1 MDWSLILSNTVR
13 AGFSQTAIIYILAAI
28 GLNLHIG
35 YTGLLNFG
43 QVGFM
48 AVGAY
53 GLGISTYT
61 YDLPLWI
68 GIIVGLLA
76 GALFALLLGIPTL
89 RLRSDYLAI
98 VTIAAAE
105 IIRLMVRYQGWR
117 DWSGGTNGLN
127 GFANDFQEWNPLP
140 SSKRYGFQIGPLDLK
155 FSGGD
160 IWEIAI
166 GWVLIL
172 LGVALMWRITNSPW
186 GRVIKSIRED
196 EDAARALGKSVF
208 SFKIQSLII
217 GGLFGTVAGMFFA
230 LSNNS
235 VQPDNYG
242 RPVTFFALTIAI
254 IGGLGRVW
262 GPVVGGVIFWVL
274 LQGVENVLRQA
285 VANEHLPTSIIDGVQ
300 VGQVRFMMVGIGLM
314 LLMVFRPQGVFGDKR
329 EIAIDVRK

>member
-13 AGFSQTAIIYILAAI
+13 SGFSQTAIIYILAAM

-48 AVGAY
+48 AMGAY
-53 GLGISTYT
+53 GLGITTYT
-61 YDLPLWI
+61 YDLPLWL
-68 GIIVGLLA
+68 GILVGLAA
-76 GALFALLLGIPTL
+76 GMVFAVLLGIPTL

-105 IIRLMVRYQGWR
+105 IVRLVARYQGWK

-127 GFANDFQEWNPLP
+127 GFANDFQEWNPLT
-140 SSKRYGFQIGPLDLK
+140 SSKKYGLKIGPLDLN
-155 FSGGD
+155 FTGGD

-166 GWVLIL
+166 GWSLIL
-172 LGVALMWRITNSPW
+172 VGVYVLFRLTNSPW

-196 EDAARALGKSVF
+196 EDAARALGKSIFVF
-208 SFKIQSLII
+208 KMQSLVI

-230 LSNNS
+230 LANNS

-262 GPVVGGVIFWVL
+262 GPVVGGMIFWVL
-274 LQGVENVLRQA
+274 LSGVENLLRQA
-285 VANEHLPTSIIDGVQ
+285 VENDHLPTSIIDGVQ
-300 VGQVRFMMVGIGLM
+300 VGQVRFMLVGLGLM
-314 LLMVFRPQGVFGDKR
+314 LLMIFRPQGIFGDKR
-329 EIAIDVRK
+329 EISIDVRK

>member
-1 MDWSLILSNTVR
+1 
-13 AGFSQTAIIYILAAI
+13 
-28 GLNLHIG
+28 
-35 YTGLLNFG
+35 
-43 QVGFM
+43 
-48 AVGAY
+48 
-53 GLGISTYT
+53 
-61 YDLPLWI
+61 
-68 GIIVGLLA
+68 
-76 GALFALLLGIPTL
+76 
-89 RLRSDYLAI
+89 LRSDYLAI

-105 IIRLMVRYQGWR
+105 IIRLSVRYQGWR

-127 GFANDFQEWNPLP
+127 GFANEFQEWNPLP
-140 SSKRYGFQIGPLDLK
+140 SSKQYGLKIGPLDLN

-160 IWEIAI
+160 LWEIGI
-166 GWVLIL
+166 GWVVIL
-172 LGVALMWRITNSPW
+172 LGVALIWRLTNSPW

-208 SFKIQSLII
+208 SFKIQSLLI
-217 GGLFGTVAGMFFA
+217 GGLFGTVAGIYFA
-230 LSNNS
+230 LANNS

-274 LQGVENVLRQA
+274 LQGVENILRQA
-285 VANEHLPTSIIDGVQ
+285 VENDHLPTSVIDGVQ
-300 VGQVRFMMVGIGLM
+300 VGQVRFMMVGLGLM

>member
-1 MDWSLILSNTVR
+1 VDWSLILSNTVR

-28 GLNLHIG
+28 GMNLHIG

-53 GLGISTYT
+53 GLGISTST
-61 YDLPLWI
+61 YGLPLGL
-68 GIIVGLLA
+68 GIVVGLVA

-105 IIRLMVRYQGWR
+105 IVRLLVRYQGWR
-117 DWSGGTNGLN
+117 GWSGGTNGLN
-127 GFANDFQEWNPLP
+127 GFANDFQNWNPLP
-140 SSKRYGFQIGPLDLK
+140 SSKRYGFNVGPLNLK
-155 FSGGD
+155 YSGGD
-160 IWEIAI
+160 LWEIAI
-166 GWVLIL
+166 GWIVIF
-172 LGVALMWRITNSPW
+172 LGVALMWRLTNSPW
-186 GRVIKSIRED
+186 GRVVKSIRED

-208 SFKIQSLII
+208 SFKIQSLMI
-217 GGLFGTVAGMFFA
+217 GGLFGTVAGMYFA
-230 LSNNS
+230 LANNS

-262 GPVVGGVIFWVL
+262 GPVIGGVIFWVL
-274 LQGVENVLRQA
+274 VQGVENLLRQA
-285 VANEHLPTSIIDGVQ
+285 VANDHLPTSIINGVQ
-300 VGQVRFMMVGIGLM
+300 VGQVRFMMVGLGLM

>member
-1 MDWSLILSNTVR
+1 MDWSLILSNTIR

-53 GLGISTYT
+53 GLGISSSTYG
-61 YDLPLWI
+61 LPLWLS
-68 GIIVGLLA
+68 IIIGLLA
-76 GALFALLLGIPTL
+76 GALFSVLLGIPTL

-127 GFANDFQEWNPLP
+127 GFANEFQEWNPLP
-140 SSKRYGFQIGPLDLK
+140 SSKQYGLKIGPLDLN

-160 IWEIAI
+160 LWEIGI
-166 GWVLIL
+166 GWGVIL
-172 LGVALMWRITNSPW
+172 LGVALIWRLTNSPW

-208 SFKIQSLII
+208 SFKIQSLLI
-217 GGLFGTVAGMFFA
+217 GGLFGTVAGIYFA
-230 LSNNS
+230 LANNS

-274 LQGVENVLRQA
+274 LQGVENILRQA
-285 VANEHLPTSIIDGVQ
+285 VENDHLPTSVIDGVQ
-300 VGQVRFMMVGIGLM
+300 VGQVRFMMVGLGLM

>member
-53 GLGISTYT
+53 GLGISSYT
-61 YDLPLWI
+61 YDLPLWL
-68 GIIVGLLA
+68 GIIIGLLA
-76 GALFALLLGIPTL
+76 GSLFALLLGIPTL

-105 IIRLMVRYQGWR
+105 IIRLMVRYQGWK

-127 GFANDFQEWNPLP
+127 GFANEFQEWNPLA
-140 SSKRYGFQIGPLDLK
+140 SSKVYGLDIGPLDLR

-160 IWEIAI
+160 LWEIGI
-166 GWVLIL
+166 GWILIL
-172 LGVALMWRITNSPW
+172 VGVYVMWRLTNSPW

-208 SFKIQSLII
+208 TFKIQSLLI

-262 GPVVGGVIFWVL
+262 GPVIGGVIFWVL

-285 VANEHLPTSIIDGVQ
+285 VANDHLPTSVIDGVQ

-314 LLMVFRPQGVFGDKR
+314 LLMVFRPQGIFGDRR

>member
-13 AGFSQTAIIYILAAI
+13 AGFSQTAVIYILAAI
-28 GLNLHIG
+28 GMNLHIG

-53 GLGISTYT
+53 GLGISTST
-61 YDLPLWI
+61 YGLPLGL
-68 GIIVGLLA
+68 GIVVGLLA

-105 IIRLMVRYQGWR
+105 IVRLLVRYQGWR

-140 SSKRYGFQIGPLDLK
+140 SSKRYGFNLGPLDLK
-155 FSGGD
+155 YSGGD
-160 IWEIAI
+160 LWEIAI
-166 GWVLIL
+166 GWIVIF
-172 LGVALMWRITNSPW
+172 LGVALMWRLTNSPW
-186 GRVIKSIRED
+186 GRVVKSIRED
-196 EDAARALGKSVF
+196 EDASRALGKSVF
-208 SFKIQSLII
+208 SFKIQSLMI
-217 GGLFGTVAGMFFA
+217 GGLFGTVAGMYFA
-230 LSNNS
+230 LANNS

-274 LQGVENVLRQA
+274 VQGVENLLRQA
-285 VANEHLPTSIIDGVQ
+285 VANEHLPKSIIDGVQ
-300 VGQVRFMMVGIGLM
+300 VGQVRFMMVGLGLM